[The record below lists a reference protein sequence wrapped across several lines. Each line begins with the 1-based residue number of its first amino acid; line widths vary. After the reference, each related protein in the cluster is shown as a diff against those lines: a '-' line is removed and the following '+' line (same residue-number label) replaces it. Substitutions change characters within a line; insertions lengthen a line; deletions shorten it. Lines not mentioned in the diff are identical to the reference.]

1 MIEELNDF
9 ITTNIKNDDININE
23 IIDDIK
29 DGLVENMNIEEIYEY
44 FALKCISYVGREP
57 NFDKI
62 SVIYIL
68 KKLYLNID
76 LENYE
81 KTLNYLIE
89 TNTLSEKYIDYCK
102 NNINFIN
109 EILNFNNDYLI
120 NFFGLKTLLSSYLLK
135 SKDGIIIETPQHM
148 FIREAI
154 QVNFNNLD
162 NDKIK
167 ESYYYLSNLYY
178 THATPTLFNSGTKY
192 PQLSSCYLL
201 QCGDSIEEIGKSI
214 TDMMSI
220 SKWAGGIGI
229 NLSDVRGKGSKIKS
243 NNGKSDGIIPLC
255 KMIESM
261 ARYVNQSGKRNGAV
275 AVYLEPWHSDIF
287 SFVDL
292 RRITGNELDRTR
304 DLFLGL
310 WIPDLFMK
318 KVQTE
323 KPGEKNWYL
332 MSPDSSPGL
341 SDCYGNKFEELY
353 NKYVE
358 EGKYIKQVSSQELY
372 RKILESQCET
382 GLPYMLY
389 KDACNEKSNQKN
401 LGTIKNSNLCVS
413 GKTNIITDKGMFEI
427 KNLVNKKVNIW
438 NGYEFSDVEI
448 IKTGE
453 NQTLHKIEFTN
464 GEELY
469 CTPYHKFYIQTKT
482 SRHKKIE
489 LKADDIKENMK
500 IIKFDFPII
509 DNNYD
514 SMKYPYTHG
523 IFCAEGTYDLENN
536 IKQCSYN
543 KFNETNY
550 CKRHQFLSTINDKYK
565 EIILNK
571 DKCNGICGIKRPK
584 IYLYDNKKQ
593 LLKYLDIRDDCN
605 IANNKNRIT
614 VALPQDLNEKYYVPF
629 NCDLNTKLRWLEGYA
644 DGDGCKTNNKG
655 TETLQLTSINFDFL
669 KDVKK
674 LINTIGIDCKINMIR
689 DDCEK
694 LLPDGKGGNK
704 IYKCNKLYRICVS
717 AFNLQKLLNIGFSPK
732 RLNFTKNNCNRNAG
746 QFIKI
751 KKITKNICNE
761 DTYCFNDKKRH
772 LGVFNGILTG
782 NCSEI
787 IEYSNNEEIAVCN
800 LGSLSL
806 PKFVN
811 KDKTFNFELLGKVTE
826 LAIYNLNNVID
837 VNFYPV
843 PETKV
848 SNMRHRPIGLG
859 VQGLIDVY
867 QTVGYSFDSIEA
879 LNLNKKIFEC
889 IYYHSLK
896 SSNNISKTDG
906 PYSSYVGSPFSN
918 GLLQF
923 HLWGKNVDDLKIN
936 NYPSF
941 DWESLLKN
949 IKLYGVR
956 NSLLTTQPPTGST
969 SQIMGNYESV
979 EPYASNIL
987 TRVTAKREFIVINKN
1002 LVNALKELNLWNYDA
1017 YNELLYYNGSVQ
1029 NMDVPEHIKKI
1040 YRTSYELPQ
1049 KFIIQQS
1056 LDRGIFT
1063 DQTQSLN
1070 IFMENPDQ
1078 EKLTKAHFYGWRN
1091 GIKTGLYYLRTKP
1104 AANAKKY
1111 GVDIDKQKKM
1121 KKKAVCNDDVCVM
1134 CSA

>member
-1 MIEELNDF
+1 MFDNMIEELNNF
-9 ITTNIKNDDININE
+9 ITKNIKNDDININE
-23 IIDDIK
+23 IINDIK
-29 DGLVENMNIEEIYEY
+29 DGLVENMNNEEIYEY

-89 TNTLSEKYIDYCK
+89 TNTLSENYINYCK
-102 NNINFIN
+102 NNIDFIN
-109 EILNFNNDYLI
+109 ETLNFNNDYLI

-135 SKDGIIIETPQHM
+135 TKDGIIIETPQHM
-148 FIREAI
+148 FMREAI
-154 QVNFNNLD
+154 QVNINKLD
-162 NDKIK
+162 NEKIK
-167 ESYYYLSNLYY
+167 ETYYYLSNLYY

-214 TDMMSI
+214 TDMMNI

-292 RRITGNELDRTR
+292 RRITGNELERTR

-341 SDCYGNKFEELY
+341 TDCYGDKFEELY

-372 RKILESQCET
+372 RRILESQCET

-469 CTPYHKFYIQTKT
+469 CTPYHKFYIKNYKEEV
-482 SRHKKIE
+482 R
-489 LKADDIKENMK
+489 ADDLEIDMELIGYNFPLIINNNLLNETMKQLEFYFNNVDLLSNDSLDNYKLIKSRINLLGSDCK
-500 IIKFDFPII
+500 IIKNNEDNYTITFTNNNLNKLIELGFNPDNLNKIEI
-509 DNNYD
+509 DN
-514 SMKYPYTHG
+514 
-523 IFCAEGTYDLENN
+523 EG
-536 IKQCSYN
+536 
-543 KFNETNY
+543 
-550 CKRHQFLSTINDKYK
+550 
-565 EIILNK
+565 
-571 DKCNGICGIKRPK
+571 
-584 IYLYDNKKQ
+584 
-593 LLKYLDIRDDCN
+593 
-605 IANNKNRIT
+605 
-614 VALPQDLNEKYYVPF
+614 
-629 NCDLNTKLRWLEGYA
+629 
-644 DGDGCKTNNKG
+644 
-655 TETLQLTSINFDFL
+655 
-669 KDVKK
+669 
-674 LINTIGIDCKINMIR
+674 
-689 DDCEK
+689 
-694 LLPDGKGGNK
+694 
-704 IYKCNKLYRICVS
+704 
-717 AFNLQKLLNIGFSPK
+717 
-732 RLNFTKNNCNRNAG
+732 
-746 QFIKI
+746 IKI

-800 LGSLSL
+800 LGSISL
-806 PKFVN
+806 PKFIN
-811 KDKTFNFELLGKVTE
+811 EDKTFNFELLGKVSY
-826 LAIYNLNNVID
+826 LATHNLNSVID
-837 VNFYPV
+837 INFYPV
-843 PETKV
+843 PETEV

-867 QTVGYSFDSIEA
+867 QIMGYSFDSPEA
-879 LNLNKKIFEC
+879 LKLNKKIFEC
-889 IYYHSLK
+889 IYYNSLR
-896 SSNNISKTDG
+896 SSIDIAKEEGS
-906 PYSSYVGSPFSN
+906 YSSFEGSPFSN

-923 HLWGKNVDDLKIN
+923 HLWGKNVDDLNIDGF
-936 NYPSF
+936 PSF
-941 DWESLLKN
+941 DWNN
-949 IKLYGVR
+949 IIEEIKIYGTR
-956 NSLLTTQPPTGST
+956 NSLLTTIMPTGST
-969 SQIMGNYESV
+969 SQIMGNYECI

-1002 LVNALKELNLWNYDA
+1002 LVKALKELNLWNYDA

-1056 LDRGIFT
+1056 LDRGIFI

-1070 IFMENPDQ
+1070 IFMEQPDQ

-1121 KKKAVCNDDVCVM
+1121 KKKVVCNDDVCVM

>member
-1 MIEELNDF
+1 MFDNMIEELNNF
-9 ITTNIKNDDININE
+9 ITKNIKNDDININE
-23 IIDDIK
+23 IINDIK

-89 TNTLSEKYIDYCK
+89 TNTLSENYINYCK
-102 NNINFIN
+102 NNIDFIN
-109 EILNFNNDYLI
+109 ETLNFNNDYLI

-135 SKDGIIIETPQHM
+135 TKDGTTIETPQHM
-148 FIREAI
+148 FMREAI
-154 QVNFNNLD
+154 QVNINKLD
-162 NDKIK
+162 NEKIK
-167 ESYYYLSNLYY
+167 ETYYYLSNLYY

-214 TDMMSI
+214 TDMMNI

-292 RRITGNELDRTR
+292 RRITGNELERTR

-341 SDCYGNKFEELY
+341 TDCYGDKFEELY

-372 RKILESQCET
+372 RRILESQCET

-469 CTPYHKFYIQTKT
+469 CTPYHKFYIKNYKEEV
-482 SRHKKIE
+482 R
-489 LKADDIKENMK
+489 ADDLEIDMELIGYNFPLIINNNLLNETMKKLEFYFNNVDLLSNDSLDNYKLIKSRINLLGSDCK
-500 IIKFDFPII
+500 IIKNNEDNYTITFTNNNLNKLIELGFNPDNLNKIEI
-509 DNNYD
+509 DN
-514 SMKYPYTHG
+514 
-523 IFCAEGTYDLENN
+523 EE
-536 IKQCSYN
+536 
-543 KFNETNY
+543 
-550 CKRHQFLSTINDKYK
+550 
-565 EIILNK
+565 
-571 DKCNGICGIKRPK
+571 
-584 IYLYDNKKQ
+584 
-593 LLKYLDIRDDCN
+593 
-605 IANNKNRIT
+605 
-614 VALPQDLNEKYYVPF
+614 
-629 NCDLNTKLRWLEGYA
+629 
-644 DGDGCKTNNKG
+644 
-655 TETLQLTSINFDFL
+655 
-669 KDVKK
+669 
-674 LINTIGIDCKINMIR
+674 
-689 DDCEK
+689 
-694 LLPDGKGGNK
+694 
-704 IYKCNKLYRICVS
+704 
-717 AFNLQKLLNIGFSPK
+717 
-732 RLNFTKNNCNRNAG
+732 
-746 QFIKI
+746 IKI

-800 LGSLSL
+800 LGSISL
-806 PKFVN
+806 PKFIN
-811 KDKTFNFELLGKVTE
+811 EDKTFNFELLGKVSY
-826 LAIYNLNNVID
+826 LATHNLNSVID
-837 VNFYPV
+837 INFYPV
-843 PETKV
+843 PETEV

-867 QTVGYSFDSIEA
+867 QIMGYSFDSLEA

-889 IYYHSLK
+889 IYYNSLR
-896 SSNNISKTDG
+896 SSIDIAKEEG
-906 PYSSYVGSPFSN
+906 CYSSFEGSPFSN

-923 HLWGKNVDDLKIN
+923 HLWGKNVDDLNIDGF
-936 NYPSF
+936 PSF
-941 DWESLLKN
+941 DWNN
-949 IKLYGVR
+949 IIEEIKIYGTR
-956 NSLLTTQPPTGST
+956 NSLLTTIMPTGST
-969 SQIMGNYESV
+969 SQIMGNYECI

-1056 LDRGIFT
+1056 LDRGIFI

-1070 IFMENPDQ
+1070 IFMEKPDQ

-1121 KKKAVCNDDVCVM
+1121 KKKVVCNDDVCVM

>member
-1 MIEELNDF
+1 MIEELNEF
-9 ITTNIKNDDININE
+9 ITKNIENDNININE
-23 IIDDIK
+23 IINDIK
-29 DGLVENMNIEEIYEY
+29 DGLIENMNIEEIYEY
-44 FALKCISYVGREP
+44 FALKCISYVGQEP
-57 NFDKI
+57 NFNKI

-81 KTLNYLIE
+81 KTLNCLIE
-89 TNTLSEKYIDYCK
+89 TNTLSENYINYCK

-109 EILNFNNDYLI
+109 ETLNFNNDYLI

-135 SKDGIIIETPQHM
+135 TKNGIIIETPQHM
-148 FIREAI
+148 FMREAI
-154 QVNFNNLD
+154 QVNINKLD
-162 NDKIK
+162 NAKIK
-167 ESYYYLSNLYY
+167 ETYYYLSNLYY

-214 TDMMSI
+214 TDMMNI

-243 NNGKSDGIIPLC
+243 NGGKSDGIIPLC

-341 SDCYGNKFEELY
+341 TDCYGDKFEELY

-389 KDACNEKSNQKN
+389 KDACNKKSNQKN

-453 NQTLHKIEFTN
+453 NQSLHKIEFTN

-469 CTPYHKFYIQTKT
+469 CTPYHKFYIKNYDEEI
-482 SRHKKIE
+482 R
-489 LKADDIKENMK
+489 ADDLEINMKLIDYEMPVINKIDHDNCKTGYVIPEKIQTTKMRIEFLNGFFDTLEIIKINIYSTLK
-500 IIKFDFPII
+500 IIKQII
-509 DNNYD
+509 N
-514 SMKYPYTHG
+514 MLG
-523 IFCAEGTYDLENN
+523 
-536 IKQCSYN
+536 
-543 KFNETNY
+543 
-550 CKRHQFLSTINDKYK
+550 
-565 EIILNK
+565 
-571 DKCNGICGIKRPK
+571 
-584 IYLYDNKKQ
+584 
-593 LLKYLDIRDDCN
+593 
-605 IANNKNRIT
+605 
-614 VALPQDLNEKYYVPF
+614 V
-629 NCDLNTKLRWLEGYA
+629 
-644 DGDGCKTNNKG
+644 
-655 TETLQLTSINFDFL
+655 
-669 KDVKK
+669 
-674 LINTIGIDCKINMIR
+674 DCKINN
-689 DDCEK
+689 
-694 LLPDGKGGNK
+694 NK
-704 IYKCNKLYRICVS
+704 ITFTQNNLNKLIKLG
-717 AFNLQKLLNIGFSPK
+717 FNPNNLNEIEID
-732 RLNFTKNNCNRNAG
+732 NEE
-746 QFIKI
+746 IKI

-800 LGSLSL
+800 LGSISL
-806 PKFVN
+806 PKFIN
-811 KDKTFNFELLGKVTE
+811 EDKTFNFELLGKVSY
-826 LAIYNLNNVID
+826 LATYNLNSVID
-837 VNFYPV
+837 INFYPI

-867 QTVGYSFDSIEA
+867 QIMGYSFDSPEA
-879 LNLNKKIFEC
+879 LKLNKKIFEC
-889 IYYHSLK
+889 IYYNSLR
-896 SSNNISKTDG
+896 SSIDIAKEEGS
-906 PYSSYVGSPFSN
+906 YSSFEGSPFSN

-923 HLWGKNVDDLKIN
+923 HLWGKNVDDLDIDGF
-936 NYPSF
+936 PSF
-941 DWESLLKN
+941 DWNN
-949 IKLYGVR
+949 IIEEIKIYGTR
-956 NSLLTTQPPTGST
+956 NSLLTTIMPTGST
-969 SQIMGNYESV
+969 SQIMGNYECI

-987 TRVTAKREFIVINKN
+987 TRVTAKREFVVINKN

-1056 LDRGIFT
+1056 LDRGIFI
-1063 DQTQSLN
+1063 DHTQSLN
-1070 IFMENPDQ
+1070 IFMEKPDQ

-1121 KKKAVCNDDVCVM
+1121 KKKVVCNDDVCVM

>member
-1 MIEELNDF
+1 MFEIMIEELNEF
-9 ITTNIKNDDININE
+9 ITTNIKNDNININE
-23 IIDDIK
+23 IINDIK

-57 NFDKI
+57 KFDKI

-81 KTLNYLIE
+81 KTLNNLIK
-89 TNTLSEKYIDYCK
+89 TNTLSENYINYCK

-109 EILNFNNDYLI
+109 ETLNFNNDYLI

-135 SKDGIIIETPQHM
+135 TKDGIIIETPQHM
-148 FIREAI
+148 FMREAI
-154 QVNFNNLD
+154 QVNINKLD
-162 NDKIK
+162 NERIK
-167 ESYYYLSNLYY
+167 ETYYYLSNLYY

-201 QCGDSIEEIGKSI
+201 QCGDSIKEIGKSI
-214 TDMMSI
+214 TDMMNI

-292 RRITGNELDRTR
+292 RRITGNELERTR

-341 SDCYGNKFEELY
+341 TDCYGDKFEELY

-372 RKILESQCET
+372 RRILESQCET

-453 NQTLHKIEFTN
+453 NQTLHKIEFSN

-469 CTPYHKFYIQTKT
+469 CTPYHKFYIKNYKEEVRADDLEIYMELIDYNFI
-482 SRHKKIE
+482 SIESNDFPLNKKIQY
-489 LKADDIKENMK
+489 LNDFFDNKTVGIRNFDIYKSVKLIINLLGSDCK
-500 IIKFDFPII
+500 IIKNNEDNYTITFTNDNLNKLIELGFNPNNLNKIEI
-509 DNNYD
+509 DN
-514 SMKYPYTHG
+514 
-523 IFCAEGTYDLENN
+523 EG
-536 IKQCSYN
+536 
-543 KFNETNY
+543 
-550 CKRHQFLSTINDKYK
+550 
-565 EIILNK
+565 
-571 DKCNGICGIKRPK
+571 
-584 IYLYDNKKQ
+584 
-593 LLKYLDIRDDCN
+593 
-605 IANNKNRIT
+605 
-614 VALPQDLNEKYYVPF
+614 
-629 NCDLNTKLRWLEGYA
+629 
-644 DGDGCKTNNKG
+644 
-655 TETLQLTSINFDFL
+655 
-669 KDVKK
+669 
-674 LINTIGIDCKINMIR
+674 
-689 DDCEK
+689 
-694 LLPDGKGGNK
+694 
-704 IYKCNKLYRICVS
+704 
-717 AFNLQKLLNIGFSPK
+717 
-732 RLNFTKNNCNRNAG
+732 
-746 QFIKI
+746 IKI

-800 LGSLSL
+800 LGSISL
-806 PKFVN
+806 PKFIN
-811 KDKTFNFELLGKVTE
+811 EDKTFNFELLGNVSY
-826 LAIYNLNNVID
+826 LATHNLNSVID
-837 VNFYPV
+837 INFYPV

-867 QTVGYSFDSIEA
+867 QIMGYSFDSPEA
-879 LNLNKKIFEC
+879 LKLNKKIFEC
-889 IYYHSLK
+889 IYYNSLR
-896 SSNNISKTDG
+896 SSIDIAKEEGS
-906 PYSSYVGSPFSN
+906 YSSFEGSPFSN

-923 HLWGKNVDDLKIN
+923 HLWGKNVDDLDIDGF
-936 NYPSF
+936 PSF
-941 DWESLLKN
+941 NWNN
-949 IKLYGVR
+949 IIEEIKIYGTR
-956 NSLLTTQPPTGST
+956 NSLLTTIMPTGST
-969 SQIMGNYESV
+969 SQIMGNYECI

-1056 LDRGIFT
+1056 LDRGIFI

-1070 IFMENPDQ
+1070 IFMEKPDQ

-1121 KKKAVCNDDVCVM
+1121 KKKVVCNDDVCVM

>member
-1 MIEELNDF
+1 MFDNMIEELNNF
-9 ITTNIKNDDININE
+9 ITKNIKNDDININE
-23 IIDDIK
+23 IINDIK

-89 TNTLSEKYIDYCK
+89 TNTLSKNYINYCK
-102 NNINFIN
+102 NNIDFIN
-109 EILNFNNDYLI
+109 ETLNFNNDYLI

-135 SKDGIIIETPQHM
+135 TKDGTTIETPQHM
-148 FIREAI
+148 FMREAI
-154 QVNFNNLD
+154 QVNINKLD
-162 NDKIK
+162 NEKIK
-167 ESYYYLSNLYY
+167 ETYYYLSNLYY

-214 TDMMSI
+214 TDMMNI

-292 RRITGNELDRTR
+292 RRITGNELERTR

-341 SDCYGNKFEELY
+341 TDCYGDKFEELY

-372 RKILESQCET
+372 RRILESQCET

-469 CTPYHKFYIQTKT
+469 CTPYHKFYIKNYKEEV
-482 SRHKKIE
+482 R
-489 LKADDIKENMK
+489 ADDLEIDMELIGYNFPLIINNNLLNETMKKLEFYFNNVDLLSNDSLDNYKLIKSRINLLGSDCK
-500 IIKFDFPII
+500 IIKNNEDNYTITFTNNNLNKLIELGFNPDNLNKIEI
-509 DNNYD
+509 DN
-514 SMKYPYTHG
+514 
-523 IFCAEGTYDLENN
+523 EE
-536 IKQCSYN
+536 
-543 KFNETNY
+543 
-550 CKRHQFLSTINDKYK
+550 
-565 EIILNK
+565 
-571 DKCNGICGIKRPK
+571 
-584 IYLYDNKKQ
+584 
-593 LLKYLDIRDDCN
+593 
-605 IANNKNRIT
+605 
-614 VALPQDLNEKYYVPF
+614 
-629 NCDLNTKLRWLEGYA
+629 
-644 DGDGCKTNNKG
+644 
-655 TETLQLTSINFDFL
+655 
-669 KDVKK
+669 
-674 LINTIGIDCKINMIR
+674 
-689 DDCEK
+689 
-694 LLPDGKGGNK
+694 
-704 IYKCNKLYRICVS
+704 
-717 AFNLQKLLNIGFSPK
+717 
-732 RLNFTKNNCNRNAG
+732 
-746 QFIKI
+746 IKI

-800 LGSLSL
+800 LGSISL
-806 PKFVN
+806 PKFIN
-811 KDKTFNFELLGKVTE
+811 EDKTFNFELLGKVSY
-826 LAIYNLNNVID
+826 LATHNLNSVID
-837 VNFYPV
+837 INFYPV
-843 PETKV
+843 PETEV

-867 QTVGYSFDSIEA
+867 QIMGYSFDSLEA

-889 IYYHSLK
+889 IYYNSLR
-896 SSNNISKTDG
+896 SSIDIAKEEG
-906 PYSSYVGSPFSN
+906 CYSSFEGSPFSN

-923 HLWGKNVDDLKIN
+923 HLWGKNVDDLNIDGF
-936 NYPSF
+936 PSF
-941 DWESLLKN
+941 DWNN
-949 IKLYGVR
+949 IIEEIKIYGTR
-956 NSLLTTQPPTGST
+956 NSLLTTIMPTGST
-969 SQIMGNYESV
+969 SQIMGNYECI

-1056 LDRGIFT
+1056 LDRGIFI

-1070 IFMENPDQ
+1070 IFMEKPDQ

-1121 KKKAVCNDDVCVM
+1121 KKKVVCNDDVCVM

>member
-1 MIEELNDF
+1 MFDNMIEELNNF
-9 ITTNIKNDDININE
+9 ITKNIKNDDININE
-23 IIDDIK
+23 IINDIK

-89 TNTLSEKYIDYCK
+89 TNTLSENYINYCK
-102 NNINFIN
+102 NNIDFIN
-109 EILNFNNDYLI
+109 ETLNFNNDYLI

-135 SKDGIIIETPQHM
+135 TKDGTTIETPQHM
-148 FIREAI
+148 FMREAI
-154 QVNFNNLD
+154 QVNINKLD
-162 NDKIK
+162 NEKIK
-167 ESYYYLSNLYY
+167 ETYYYLSNLYY

-214 TDMMSI
+214 TDMMNI

-292 RRITGNELDRTR
+292 RRITGNELERTR

-341 SDCYGNKFEELY
+341 TDCYGDKFEELY

-372 RKILESQCET
+372 RRILESQCET

-469 CTPYHKFYIQTKT
+469 CTPYHKFYIKNYKEEV
-482 SRHKKIE
+482 R
-489 LKADDIKENMK
+489 ADDLEIDMELIGYNFPLIINNNLLNETMKKLEFYFNNVDLLSNDSLDNYKLIKSRINLLGSDCK
-500 IIKFDFPII
+500 IIKNNEDNYTITFTNNNLNKLIELGFNPDNLNKIEI
-509 DNNYD
+509 DN
-514 SMKYPYTHG
+514 
-523 IFCAEGTYDLENN
+523 EG
-536 IKQCSYN
+536 
-543 KFNETNY
+543 
-550 CKRHQFLSTINDKYK
+550 
-565 EIILNK
+565 
-571 DKCNGICGIKRPK
+571 
-584 IYLYDNKKQ
+584 
-593 LLKYLDIRDDCN
+593 
-605 IANNKNRIT
+605 
-614 VALPQDLNEKYYVPF
+614 
-629 NCDLNTKLRWLEGYA
+629 
-644 DGDGCKTNNKG
+644 
-655 TETLQLTSINFDFL
+655 
-669 KDVKK
+669 
-674 LINTIGIDCKINMIR
+674 
-689 DDCEK
+689 
-694 LLPDGKGGNK
+694 
-704 IYKCNKLYRICVS
+704 
-717 AFNLQKLLNIGFSPK
+717 
-732 RLNFTKNNCNRNAG
+732 
-746 QFIKI
+746 IKI

-800 LGSLSL
+800 LGSISL
-806 PKFVN
+806 PKFIN
-811 KDKTFNFELLGKVTE
+811 EDKTFNFELLGKVSY
-826 LAIYNLNNVID
+826 LATHNLNSVID
-837 VNFYPV
+837 INFYPV
-843 PETKV
+843 PETEV

-867 QTVGYSFDSIEA
+867 QIMGYSFDSLEA

-889 IYYHSLK
+889 IYYNSLR
-896 SSNNISKTDG
+896 SSIDIAKEEG
-906 PYSSYVGSPFSN
+906 CYSSFEGSPFSN

-923 HLWGKNVDDLKIN
+923 HLWGKNVDDLNIDGF
-936 NYPSF
+936 PSF
-941 DWESLLKN
+941 DWNN
-949 IKLYGVR
+949 IIEEIKIYGTR
-956 NSLLTTQPPTGST
+956 NSLLTTIMPTGST
-969 SQIMGNYESV
+969 SQIMGNYECI

-1056 LDRGIFT
+1056 LDRGIFI

-1070 IFMENPDQ
+1070 IFMEKPDQ

-1121 KKKAVCNDDVCVM
+1121 KKKVVCNDDVCVM